1 MQFLD
6 WLASAGLVFWQH
18 SGRGS
23 VCGLAELFNSE
34 TSPGSGRAISQS
46 VISSHNVH
54 AISLYLV
61 CYYSYVCYITI
72 NPIYWLIQGLSDPE
86 EFVVHK
92 TLGALT
98 ALTELGLIQKSM
110 LQEFL
115 QEVVPFLAHPVSVWL
130 MLYHTFVYDTPC
142 ISIWHLL

>member
-1 MQFLD
+1 MF
-6 WLASAGLVFWQH
+6 
-18 SGRGS
+18 
-23 VCGLAELFNSE
+23 
-34 TSPGSGRAISQS
+34 
-46 VISSHNVH
+46 
-54 AISLYLV
+54 
-61 CYYSYVCYITI
+61 
-72 NPIYWLIQGLSDPE
+72 QGLSDPE

-130 MLYHTFVYDTPC
+130 ILYHSDSSVYDTPC
-142 ISIWHLL
+142 ISIWHCCSTHSCM

>member
-1 MQFLD
+1 MF
-6 WLASAGLVFWQH
+6 
-18 SGRGS
+18 
-23 VCGLAELFNSE
+23 
-34 TSPGSGRAISQS
+34 
-46 VISSHNVH
+46 
-54 AISLYLV
+54 
-61 CYYSYVCYITI
+61 
-72 NPIYWLIQGLSDPE
+72 QGLSDPE

-130 MLYHTFVYDTPC
+130 C
-142 ISIWHLL
+142 ITLTHLFMTHPVLVFGTCCSTHSCM

>member
-1 MQFLD
+1 MF
-6 WLASAGLVFWQH
+6 
-18 SGRGS
+18 
-23 VCGLAELFNSE
+23 
-34 TSPGSGRAISQS
+34 
-46 VISSHNVH
+46 
-54 AISLYLV
+54 
-61 CYYSYVCYITI
+61 
-72 NPIYWLIQGLSDPE
+72 QGLSDPE

-130 MLYHTFVYDTPC
+130 TLYHSSVYDTPVLVFGTAVVHIRVC
-142 ISIWHLL
+142 DKPCKSGIFYI

>member
-1 MQFLD
+1 MF
-6 WLASAGLVFWQH
+6 
-18 SGRGS
+18 
-23 VCGLAELFNSE
+23 
-34 TSPGSGRAISQS
+34 
-46 VISSHNVH
+46 
-54 AISLYLV
+54 
-61 CYYSYVCYITI
+61 
-72 NPIYWLIQGLSDPE
+72 QGLSDPE

-130 MLYHTFVYDTPC
+130 TLYHST
-142 ISIWHLL
+142 HLFMTHPVLVFGTCCSTHSCM

>member
-1 MQFLD
+1 MF
-6 WLASAGLVFWQH
+6 
-18 SGRGS
+18 
-23 VCGLAELFNSE
+23 
-34 TSPGSGRAISQS
+34 
-46 VISSHNVH
+46 
-54 AISLYLV
+54 
-61 CYYSYVCYITI
+61 
-72 NPIYWLIQGLSDPE
+72 QGLSDPE

-130 MLYHTFVYDTPC
+130 TLYHSDSSVYDTPC
-142 ISIWHLL
+142 ISTCIWHML